1 MKNTSQ
7 TPHKSMKKFSHKQ
20 IAAQSGLSLATIDR
34 ALHQRGRVHPQ
45 TQQRIRQAMADLEL
59 QYKAGLA
66 QGRTLWFDVI
76 LHTPQRFSELV
87 REAFISQIAS
97 FASFRIQLR
106 FHCFEQIGVAQL
118 DALLKKCGSDS
129 HGIILKAMHD
139 PALEPTLAV
148 LLKQRVPVVTI
159 VTDLPESARLRYIGM
174 DNASAGEA
182 AAFLMSRWLK
192 RGNARIMAVTG
203 SDDFTGEQERI
214 AGFRRAMSRFDA
226 GCTVKVVAGG
236 FGIDAEM
243 YHSVSAAL
251 AEELPPDGL
260 YTVGGGNGGI
270 LQALAERGIR
280 PDAIIAHDLDR
291 ENRALLQAGQID
303 VLIEHNLQ
311 LDAQH
316 AFRTLLG
323 FHHFLPESTPWAPW
337 SRINVITR
345 YNMPS

>member
-1 MKNTSQ
+1 
-7 TPHKSMKKFSHKQ
+7 MKKFSHKQ

-76 LHTPQRFSELV
+76 LHTPERFSELV

-106 FHCFEQIGVAQL
+106 FHCFEQIGVAEV

-129 HGIILKAMHD
+129 HGIILKAMND
-139 PALEPTLAV
+139 ALLVPTLAG

-159 VTDLPESARLRYIGM
+159 VTDVPESARLRYIGM

-182 AAFLMSRWLK
+182 AAFLMAKWLK

-203 SDDFTGEQERI
+203 SGDFTGEQERI
-214 AGFRRAMSRFDA
+214 AGFRRAMRSFDP
-226 GCTVKVVAGG
+226 GCTLDVVAGG
-236 FGIDAEM
+236 FGIDAQM
-243 YHSVSAAL
+243 HRCVSEAL
-251 AEELPPDGL
+251 ANGEVPDAL

-270 LQALAERGIR
+270 LQALEERGIR
-280 PDAIIAHDLDR
+280 PDAVIAHDLDR
-291 ENRALLQAGQID
+291 ENRALLQAGKID
-303 VLIEHNLQ
+303 ALIEHNLQ

-316 AFRTLLG
+316 AFRTLLA
-323 FHHFLPESTPWAPW
+323 FHHFLPESEPWAAW
-337 SRINVITR
+337 SRVNIITR
-345 YNMPS
+345 YNMPT